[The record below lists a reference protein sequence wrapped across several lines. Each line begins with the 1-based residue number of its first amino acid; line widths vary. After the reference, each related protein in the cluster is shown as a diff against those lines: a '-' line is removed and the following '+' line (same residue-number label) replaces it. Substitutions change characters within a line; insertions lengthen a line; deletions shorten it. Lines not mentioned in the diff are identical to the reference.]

1 MKAKLV
7 GKVKDK
13 YNKYRTDLIYEYK
26 DKTYV
31 ITAYDNGY
39 PESLAVQHR
48 REQARIDREI
58 SESQKP
64 IQPYTGEVDKALDEL
79 FEYWDN

>member
-1 MKAKLV
+1 MKAKLL

-13 YNKYRTDLIYEYK
+13 YDKYKTDLIYEYRG
-26 DKTYV
+26 KTYV

-39 PESLAVQHR
+39 SESLATQHKRVQT
-48 REQARIDREI
+48 RIDNEMDNP
-58 SESQKP
+58 QP

>member
-1 MKAKLV
+1 MKSKLV

-13 YNKYRTDLIYEYK
+13 YNKYRTGLIYEYK

-39 PESLAVQHR
+39 SESLAIQHQ

-64 IQPYTGEVDKALDEL
+64 IQPYTGEVDKALDKL
-79 FEYWDN
+79 FEYWDT